1 MIRFIHVLALVS
13 FAVCV
18 VADKNPTIAP
28 PPPPFLEGEPESTV
42 DEYKKIL
49 EAGKDHPEEVDG
61 KVEEWI
67 KNQSDKVQTKYKQFT
82 EEQKA

>member
-1 MIRFIHVLALVS
+1 MVSYLRVLALIS

-18 VADKNPTIAP
+18 AAEKDPTIAP
-28 PPPPFLEGEPESTV
+28 PPPPFLEGEPESAV

-67 KNQSDKVQTKYKQFT
+67 KNQSDKVR
-82 EEQKA
+82 